1 MRKTLIA
8 LALIVSTFAF
18 AFSTGHIPAA
28 HASGCVGGGTHWSQV
43 TTSGWNNQ
51 GSLHV
56 KSDVSLWLDDFDDY
70 CGRVMYTGDFEQTSG
85 GSTNVWSDDLG
96 YARGVTVVNN
106 TDNNTYDSG
115 EVFGRGFWVN
125 VASGTCTVSGEARI
139 GWSSASWYSAHTVS
153 VCV

>member
-1 MRKTLIA
+1 MA
-8 LALIVSTFAF
+8 LTVVVAAFAF
-18 AFSTGHIPAA
+18 AFGTGHVPSA
-28 HASGCVGGGTHWSQV
+28 HAATCIGGGSQWV
-43 TTSGWNNQ
+43 QAATSGWNNQ

-56 KSDVSLWLDDFDDY
+56 KSDVSVWVDSQDDY

-85 GSTNVWSDDLG
+85 GSTSVWSDDLG

-106 TDNNTYDSG
+106 TNFGTYDSG
-115 EVFGRGFWVN
+115 VIFGRGFWVN

-139 GWSSASWYSAHTVS
+139 GWSSSSWYAAYSPS